1 MFTYS
6 VGLVFLCVLVYVDAL
21 IITGND
27 LSALQKCKAHL
38 STYFYMKDLVP
49 LKYFLGINVAQS
61 EKGIYICK
69 QKYAME
75 ILSYAGLLGTK
86 SLTFH
91 MEQNH

>member
-1 MFTYS
+1 
-6 VGLVFLCVLVYVDAL
+6 
-21 IITGND
+21 
-27 LSALQKCKAHL
+27 
-38 STYFYMKDLVP
+38 MKDLVP